1 MEYLGHV
8 ISQEGV
14 RVENRK
20 IEAMQSWPRPRNIT
34 QLHGFL
40 GLTRYCRKFVWH
52 YGLTV
57 APLTDLLKKRN
68 FGWNSVVDEAFEKLK
83 CAMVTTPVL
92 ALLDFTD
99 TFIVETDAF
108 NYGIGAVLSQKGW
121 PIAYLSKALGP
132 SKRAW
137 SIYSKEMLAIMEAVK
152 LWRPYLMTHHWSQLD
167 YTYNQLKSIVHN
179 HM

>member
-1 MEYLGHV
+1 
-8 ISQEGV
+8 
-14 RVENRK
+14 
-20 IEAMQSWPRPRNIT
+20 
-34 QLHGFL
+34 
-40 GLTRYCRKFVWH
+40 
-52 YGLTV
+52 
-57 APLTDLLKKRN
+57 
-68 FGWNSVVDEAFEKLK
+68 
-83 CAMVTTPVL
+83 MVTTPVL

-152 LWRPYLMTHHWSQLD
+152 LWWPYLMTHHWSQLD